1 MRGNPGGDPAGHQPA
16 KGEVFP
22 CENGQGNRVEEA
34 AKGHELIEAASL
46 WNFAFQYYRKADGE
60 DSQASEV
67 RPEDGCRD

>member
-1 MRGNPGGDPAGHQPA
+1 
-16 KGEVFP
+16 VFP